1 MEVDRKPFAFSLF
14 LASDE
19 TVLYL
24 GRFFLLRCC
33 ASSSLSTLLDDN
45 SFWEKGEHV
54 SLSVTDVRSRCK
66 RCPCIFFMS
75 NPNQMEFEGM
85 MRVVLIVLVNHCS

>member
-33 ASSSLSTLLDDN
+33 ASSSLSTLDDS
-45 SFWEKGEHV
+45 SFLEKGEHV
-54 SLSVTDVRSRCK
+54 SLSVTDDAQGVNVVRVSFYVESEPDGIRGNDE
-66 RCPCIFFMS
+66 S
-75 NPNQMEFEGM
+75 
-85 MRVVLIVLVNHCS
+85 